1 MPGGCRSAASGPPD
15 TKSGGRDE
23 SCVPRECASSLGSRP
38 CAPRAGETGGAHS
51 PGERAWG
58 GAAGPAPPPHVP
70 QAGARSPRVGTPRRK
85 ARGLP
90 GCAPGSRQVGRR
102 ESGAQRLWAR
112 RDRGANPAT
121 PPALASAPGTGVCA
135 GSVSSLRLRVWD
147 PGFCKPDLPAVF
159 FRHPGRLGG
168 GEVTLKVRVPRES
181 SCSTQ
186 PLKTRSYRR
195 CRPAV
200 CEVFA
205 TSLQLSGPSAEVD
218 LNSWRAVGIGS
229 RAWPSLTT
237 RRLNGRA

>member
-70 QAGARSPRVGTPRRK
+70 QAGARSPWVGTPRRK

-168 GEVTLKVRVPRES
+168 G
-181 SCSTQ
+181 
-186 PLKTRSYRR
+186 RS
-195 CRPAV
+195 
-200 CEVFA
+200 
-205 TSLQLSGPSAEVD
+205 L
-218 LNSWRAVGIGS
+218 
-229 RAWPSLTT
+229 
-237 RRLNGRA
+237 